1 MALSIGRIGSEFTQA
16 PSLSIGDRRLSRFR
30 SSATPPTCVR
40 VRDRLTLSNAGSRLK
55 TRGDNPGGSGRARR
69 GLPTR
74 PLAFSGRVLRAL
86 RREPSHST
94 RSSHLITRDSL
105 ILWRRVAAPAAHLS
119 PLHHIITRLGKSCEN
134 GLGIPRWPPQSHK
147 VESEARRFNS
157 SQMQR
162 ASELVGRKQRG
173 WLIDISGAR
182 VRVAIPFRPPPEL
195 LIQLP
200 WCRSFPTWRRP
211 SRAGRSQ
218 ATAARVRKAALAKC
232 RDDGAGCAQP
242 H

>member
-1 MALSIGRIGSEFTQA
+1 MIVWRRERRNLKFMALSIGRIGSESTQA

-134 GLGIPRWPPQSHK
+134 GLGIPRWPPQSNRLN
-147 VESEARRFNS
+147 ENPADS
-157 SQMQR
+157 
-162 ASELVGRKQRG
+162 
-173 WLIDISGAR
+173 I
-182 VRVAIPFRPPPEL
+182 
-195 LIQLP
+195 
-200 WCRSFPTWRRP
+200 
-211 SRAGRSQ
+211 
-218 ATAARVRKAALAKC
+218 LAKC
-232 RDDGAGCAQP
+232 SALQNRSRAKTKRLAN
-242 H
+242 